1 MQARFH
7 ALGQRPRGAP
17 RLVGKRR
24 APPSHASVYNSA
36 DGALIAPAA
45 RAPAAHARAAI
56 AVLAAEGAVI
66 GQVFSGLRFDTG
78 DVLGLLRASLHFTR
92 KRPEMREGVD
102 AILAELQA
110 GTIGR

>member
-1 MQARFH
+1 MPAHLFH
-7 ALGQRPRGAP
+7 NKLETPRD
-17 RLVGKRR
+17 RVGE
-24 APPSHASVYNSA
+24 VQLT
-36 DGALIAPAA
+36 D
-45 RAPAAHARAAI
+45 AI
-56 AVLAAEGAVI
+56 AVLAAEGSVI

-92 KRPEMREGVD
+92 KRPELREGVD